1 MEDITIPHCSFCG
14 RSKVDVKTLV
24 SSPDGVTYI
33 CDDCVKECQN
43 LISEKIKVLREEE
56 IKNEQSVPSLLK
68 PVEIKAELDK
78 YIVGQDDAKEV
89 LSVAVYNHYKR
100 VHYNTSNLKNGNDAL
115 DLEKSNILILGPT
128 GSGKTLFA
136 KTLAK
141 ILQVPFATADA
152 TCLTEAG
159 YVGEDV
165 ENILLKLVQNANYDI
180 KAAQRG
186 IIYIDE
192 IDKIARKSE
201 NVSITRDVSG
211 EGVQQALLK
220 IIEGTVANVPPHG
233 GRKHPNQDFIQI
245 DTSNILFICGG
256 AFVGLEKI
264 IEKRK
269 DTTGL
274 GFGGNVQSNKD
285 VEVSKALKECEPQDL
300 IKFGLIPE
308 FVGRIPITVSLNA
321 LTEEALVKI
330 LTEPK
335 NALIKQYVQMFK
347 MDNVTLE
354 FKPEAIEYFA
364 RKAIKLNTG
373 ARGLRNILE
382 DTMIPLMY
390 KAPSEECLEKI
401 IIKEEGS
408 EIVTELV
415 NREIESEYNLSE
427 KIDEDHKCKVS

>member
-1 MEDITIPHCSFCG
+1 MDDITIPHCSFCG
-14 RSKVDVKTLV
+14 RSKVDVKNLV

-33 CDDCVKECQN
+33 CDECVKECQN
-43 LISEKIKVLREEE
+43 LITQKIKVQNDVEDK
-56 IKNEQSVPSLLK
+56 ISINTPSLLK
-68 PVEIKAELDK
+68 PMEIKAELDK
-78 YIVGQDDAKEV
+78 YIVGQDDTKEV

-100 VHYNTSNLKNGNDAL
+100 VKYNTSNAKQGKDDL

-180 KAAQRG
+180 KAAERG

-245 DTSNILFICGG
+245 NTSNILFICGG

-269 DTTGL
+269 DNSGL
-274 GFGGNVQSNKD
+274 GFGGNLQTNKE
-285 VEVSKALKECEPQDL
+285 VETSEALKDCEPHDL

-308 FVGRIPITVSLNA
+308 FVGRIPITVSLEA
-321 LTEEALVKI
+321 LTEEALIKI

-335 NALIKQYVQMFK
+335 NALIKQYIQMFK

-354 FKPEAIEYFA
+354 FKQNAIEYFA
-364 RKAIKLNTG
+364 RKAIKLRTG

-390 KAPSEECLEKI
+390 KAPSEKSLDKI

-415 NREIESEYNLSE
+415 NRTIDPELSLGES
-427 KIDEDHKCKVS
+427 IDENNKCKVS

>member
-1 MEDITIPHCSFCG
+1 MDNITIPHCSFCG
-14 RSKVDVKTLV
+14 RSKVDVKNLV

-33 CDDCVKECQN
+33 CDECVKECQN
-43 LISEKIKVLREEE
+43 LIQEKIKVIKEEAE
-56 IKNEQSVPSLLK
+56 EKTAPELLK
-68 PVEIKAELDK
+68 PMEIKTELDK

-100 VHYNTSNLKNGNDAL
+100 VKYNTENSRTGKDDL

-220 IIEGTVANVPPHG
+220 IIEGTIANVPPHG

-269 DTTGL
+269 DTSGL

-285 VEVSKALKECEPQDL
+285 VEASQALKDCEPQDL

-308 FVGRIPITVSLNA
+308 FVGRIPITTSLEA
-321 LTEEALVKI
+321 LTEDALVKI

-335 NALIKQYVQMFK
+335 NALIKQYVKMFK
-347 MDNVTLE
+347 LDNVTLE
-354 FKPEAIEYFA
+354 FKQEAIRFFA
-364 RKAIKLNTG
+364 QKAIKLHTG

-390 KAPSEECLEKI
+390 KAPSEESLEKI
-401 IIKEEGS
+401 IVKEEDS
-408 EIVTELV
+408 QIVTELINRQEEV
-415 NREIESEYNLSE
+415 NMSLGENT
-427 KIDEDHKCKVS
+427 DEDNKCKVS